1 MIESVRNG
9 VLEAEEACN
18 DPDEDFSSE
27 DRDEINENENN
38 AATGEVKLNYVVKI
52 GMLFEM
58 FSDQLIHMI
67 RNYVHCTY
75 HDFPHKD
82 HTNFKQC
89 NTRSLL
95 VKILQHF
102 SAEFS

>member
-1 MIESVRNG
+1 MNSVLQQLFMIESVRNG

-38 AATGEVKLNYVVKI
+38 AATGEVNYVVKI
-52 GMLFEM
+52 WMLFEM

-67 RNYVHCTY
+67 RNYVHTMIFRDLC
-75 HDFPHKD
+75 
-82 HTNFKQC
+82 
-89 NTRSLL
+89 SL
-95 VKILQHF
+95 F
-102 SAEFS
+102 SSI